1 MRCLNLPMTDD
12 SFTTKPVHEQV
23 SITRGRLVGV
33 VRMSNERI
41 FPRRYQAGASQP
53 CTLIG
58 LTVEETSEFERLDQ
72 LSLDNPSG
80 DGAWSFDDEPTT
92 PEEKRWLELYRK
104 HETGWNAWLAAEGQ
118 SKATVPP
125 R

>member
-1 MRCLNLPMTDD
+1 
-12 SFTTKPVHEQV
+12 
-23 SITRGRLVGV
+23 
-33 VRMSNERI
+33 MSNERI
-41 FPRRYQAGASQP
+41 FPRRYQASASQP

-72 LSLDNPSG
+72 LSLEGN
-80 DGAWSFDDEPTT
+80 GAWSFDDEPTT

-104 HETGWNAWLAAEGQ
+104 HETGWSAWLAAEGE
-118 SKATVPP
+118 SKATIPL